1 MRGWSLPDACVAVD
15 LPFKGAVFVEQLLA
29 SAAVEE
35 EELPSA
41 EAPPT
46 PLAAISAR

>member
-1 MRGWSLPDACVAVD
+1 MPDAHVAVN
-15 LPFKGAVFVEQLLA
+15 LPFKGAVFVGQLLA

-41 EAPPT
+41 EAPPM